1 MSSTIPNEETEHHQR
16 RSVWYRR
23 LFAVA
28 LTVFVIA
35 GAANAFGVRHA
46 EVFDESGGYEL
57 TVRYGSDTR
66 PGLATLWE
74 VQVRHAGGFDAP
86 VTLATTASYFGAFDE
101 NGLDPDP
108 DKAYG
113 EGEAIVWEFDP
124 PAGDVFSLSFDARIE
139 PSQQLT
145 TFPARTALL
154 DEKGDEIVAVSYQTR
169 VWP

>member
-1 MSSTIPNEETEHHQR
+1 MSSTIPNAETDGHQR
-16 RSVWYRR
+16 RSAFYRGV
-23 LFAVA
+23 FALA
-28 LTVFVIA
+28 ISAFVVA
-35 GAANAFGVRHA
+35 GAANVFGVRHT
-46 EVFDESGGYEL
+46 EVSKVADGYEL
-57 TVRYGSDTR
+57 TVTYGSNSR

-74 VQVRHAGGFDAP
+74 VEVRHDGGFDGP
-86 VTLATTASYFGAFDE
+86 ITLATTASYFGAFDE

-113 EGEAIVWEFDP
+113 EGEDIVWEFEP
-124 PAGDVFSLSFDARIE
+124 PEGDVFSLSFDARIE

-154 DEKGDEIVAVSYQTR
+154 DENGDEIVAVSYETK